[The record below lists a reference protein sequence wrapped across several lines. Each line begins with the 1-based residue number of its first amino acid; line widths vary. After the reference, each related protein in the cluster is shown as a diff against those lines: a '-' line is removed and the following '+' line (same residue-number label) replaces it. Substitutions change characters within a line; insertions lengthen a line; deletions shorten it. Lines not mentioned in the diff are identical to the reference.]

1 MRCSRWTRTTLGVCD
16 RIIALDFV
24 LILSSKYGSTIVR
37 RLPVVTFYVAGER
50 ERKRDHVLNISS
62 NQRTI

>member
-50 ERKRDHVLNISS
+50 EREKETMS
-62 NQRTI
+62 